1 MPKPQITSDG
11 YAISIYEDRKPTSED
26 LKVASSRL
34 WIAFPKMKKEFFVL
48 LSEFV
53 LKENFTAKRLEDA
66 VNHVIANFQYKELNV
81 SDIIKFDKKVKL
93 YTYNEVCLLVT
104 QNKASFENFEIKKV
118 DGKTF
123 RVKKTE
129 L

>member
-1 MPKPQITSDG
+1 
-11 YAISIYEDRKPTSED
+11 
-26 LKVASSRL
+26 
-34 WIAFPKMKKEFFVL
+34 MKKEFFVL